1 MTSIQHQTSFDT
13 LPQTKP
19 LLAKAHAERCNH
31 CGRALT
37 RPGTVVP
44 FVGVVGPECRNK
56 FGVLLTLV
64 AEVETLRFNIDDQG
78 SQRLASGICATLR
91 QIGFEVQKNVN
102 LDTRVMWLEIGS
114 RKVTRRGDAMI
125 KTWEQVRAEFE
136 QRLKLAAAERE
147 AHVPYVPTEPVHKW
161 PLLRFRG
168 QLEFLTGR
176 GLIDEAN
183 ALTAARLSG
192 SVA

>member
-1 MTSIQHQTSFDT
+1 MLQPI
-13 LPQTKP
+13 LAQTKP
-19 LLAKAHAERCNH
+19 FLTKAHAERCKH

-37 RPGTVVP
+37 RPGTVIP

-56 FGVLLTLV
+56 FGVLLGLV
-64 AEVETLRFNIDDQG
+64 ADVEMLQFDIDDMG

-91 QIGFEVQKNVN
+91 QIGFEVKKNVN
-102 LDTRVMWLEIGS
+102 LETRVLWLEIGS

-125 KTWEQVRAEFE
+125 KTWEEVRAEFE
-136 QRLKLAAAERE
+136 HRLKLAAAERE
-147 AHVPYVPTEPVHKW
+147 EGIPYVPYVPTEPVDKW

-176 GLIDEAN
+176 GLIDEAD
-183 ALTAARLSG
+183 ALVAARRLG
-192 SVA
+192 GVA

>member
-1 MTSIQHQTSFDT
+1 MLQPI
-13 LPQTKP
+13 PIQTKP
-19 LLAKAHAERCNH
+19 LLHRAAAERCNH

-37 RPGTVVP
+37 RPDTVIP
-44 FVGVVGPECRNK
+44 FVGVVGPECRHK
-56 FGVLLTLV
+56 FGALLALV
-64 AEVETLRFNIDDQG
+64 AEVEMLQFDIDDMG

-91 QIGFEVQKNVN
+91 RIGFEVQKNVN
-102 LDTRVMWLEIGS
+102 PETRVLWLEIGS

-136 QRLKLAAAERE
+136 HRLKLAAAERE
-147 AHVPYVPTEPVHKW
+147 EQDVPYVPYIPTEPVHKW

-183 ALTAARLSG
+183 ALTAARLNG